1 MYYTVMLDG
10 KAIDSE
16 YKIIAGDGA
25 KIFEKSI
32 EAIKLRPGEHTLEFK
47 GRTEEKEV
55 VNGKVKYHDESLFL
69 DDVSLKV
76 DRVLPAFSL
85 VVR

>member
-10 KAIDSE
+10 NAIAE
-16 YKIIAGDGA
+16 QKIIFTEGQ
-25 KIFEKSI
+25 IFKKSI
-32 EAIKLRPGEHTLEFK
+32 EAIKLRPGEHTLVFQ
-47 GRTEEKEV
+47 GRTNE
-55 VNGKVKYHDESLFL
+55 NQDESLFL

-76 DRVLPAFSL
+76 ERVLPGFSL

>member
-1 MYYTVMLDG
+1 MLDG
-10 KAIDSE
+10 NAIDSE
-16 YKIIAGDGA
+16 QTITAGDGA

-32 EAIKLRPGEHTLEFK
+32 EAIKLRPGEHTLVFQ
-47 GRTEEKEV
+47 GRTDEKEP
-55 VNGKVKYHDESLFL
+55 GKYYDESLFL

>member
-10 KAIDSE
+10 KANDSE
-16 YKIIAGDGA
+16 YKIIAGYGA

-32 EAIKLRPGEHTLEFK
+32 EAIKLRPGEHTLVFQ
-47 GRTEEKEV
+47 GRTDA
-55 VNGKVKYHDESLFL
+55 NADESLFL

-76 DRVLPAFSL
+76 ERVLPGFSL

>member
-1 MYYTVMLDG
+1 MLDG
-10 KAIDSE
+10 NAIDSE
-16 YKIIAGDGA
+16 QKITVNDGV

-32 EAIKLRPGEHTLEFK
+32 EAIKLRPGEHTLVFQ
-47 GRTEEKEV
+47 GRTDA
-55 VNGKVKYHDESLFL
+55 NADESLFL

>member
-1 MYYTVMLDG
+1 MYYTVILDG
-10 KAIDSE
+10 NAIDSE
-16 YKIIAGDGA
+16 QKITSGDGA
-25 KIFEKSI
+25 NIFKKSI
-32 EAIKLRPGEHTLEFK
+32 EAIKLSPGEHTLVFQ

-55 VNGKVKYHDESLFL
+55 VNGKVKYYDETLFL

-76 DRVLPAFSL
+76 DRVFPAFSL